1 MAVQGIRRNHTRSMA
16 VLLLEPLVF
25 AVLATL
31 GFGLRGRYGLA
42 VVAIGWVAAVS
53 MHILASVPGPGIP
66 LHDFERTPVP
76 SIAATVAGTLAGA
89 AFVVLKRGDGPLWIR
104 MAGTAVVYLV
114 VFVLVGLAVFAAYMM

>member
-1 MAVQGIRRNHTRSMA
+1 MA

-42 VVAIGWVAAVS
+42 VVAIGWVAVVW
-53 MHILASVPGPGIP
+53 MHILASVPGREVQ

-104 MAGTAVVYLV
+104 MVGTVVVYLIA
-114 VFVLVGLAVFAAYMM
+114 FVPVGLAVFIVYMM